1 MSHHFDTPTA
11 REDPR
16 INVCDL
22 YLFQGKPGT
31 TVMAMTVNPDA
42 GVSAPTTFRDEAI
55 YSFRFDLDGDH
66 WEDLAFKVRFGD
78 VEHEDG
84 DEHKHVQ
91 PFQVRRATGKAARK
105 GEEGELVLE
114 GKTEGL
120 VRSKS
125 GLSAYAGLA
134 PDLFAGD
141 AAALGKF
148 RNALFKENKFDP
160 DAFLNKK
167 NFFARRNVSAIVLE
181 VPTAM
186 IGKGK
191 VSCWATASLYGHAPE
206 VQVSRWGLPL
216 ITNVFILD
224 MNVREDFNRGVP
236 ADDMAKFGA
245 VIGDVAE
252 KLSSLAGTSPHPADY
267 GKQLAS
273 RLLPAVLPYELGT
286 PAAFDFAGFN
296 GRGLADDTMDVILT
310 LSSNT
315 ALADGV
321 APDKARARAEFPYFG
336 EPYSKDEQAGLTP
349 AAAPSPK
356 K

>member
-16 INVCDL
+16 INLCDL
-22 YLFQGKPGT
+22 YLFPGKPGT

-66 WEDLAFKVRFGD
+66 WEDLAFKLRFGE
-78 VEHEDG
+78 VEHAEG
-84 DEHKHVQ
+84 DEHQHIQ
-91 PFQVRRATGKAARK
+91 SFQVRRATGQAARK
-105 GEEGELVLE
+105 GLEGDLLIE
-114 GKTEGL
+114 GKTESV
-120 VRSKS
+120 VRGNS
-125 GLSAYAGLA
+125 GVSAFAGLA
-134 PDLFAGD
+134 PDMFAGD
-141 AAALGKF
+141 AAALGAF
-148 RNALFKENKFDP
+148 RNALFKDNKFYP
-160 DAFLNKK
+160 DAFLNKT
-167 NFFARRNVSAIVLE
+167 NFFARRNVTVIVLE
-181 VPTAM
+181 MPTAL

-191 VSCWATASLYGHAPE
+191 VSAWATTSLYGHAPE

-224 MNVREDFNRGVP
+224 MNVREDFNRSVP
-236 ADDMAKFGA
+236 ADDLAKFGP
-245 VIGDVAE
+245 VIGGVAE
-252 KLSSLAGTSPHPADY
+252 KLAGLAGSSPHPADY
-267 GKQLAS
+267 GKQLAA

-286 PAAFDFAGFN
+286 AAAFDFAGFN
-296 GRGLADDTMDVILT
+296 GRNLADNVMDIILT

-321 APDKARARAEFPYFG
+321 APDKTRVRAEFPYVG
-336 EPYSKDEQAGLTP
+336 EPYSKEEQAGLKP
-349 AAAPSPK
+349 ATAPSAK